1 MLKSLAL
8 IVAVTLPMI
17 LMVMLPYTRDSI
29 GNFIDQY
36 MGKMGFVL
44 YIMTPGQARVV
55 DPILSTAARGYQNS
69 EFIGNKLFPIVP
81 VDQRG
86 GKIIEFGK
94 EDFQLYNTGR
104 APGGS
109 TKRVNYGYQGNPY
122 ALEQHALEGQVP
134 FELMQ
139 DANQVPGIELGKVAV
154 NKTQNIIGLRL
165 EKAQAD
171 LATNPANYAASNK
184 QVLAGTD
191 MWDNPASKPA
201 TLIQYA
207 IETVRSKI
215 GKRPNTVEIG
225 ASVFKSLKTHP
236 EVIDRIKYTGR
247 DVVTKELLAA
257 LWDVKEVVV
266 GDAVYADDQGNF
278 YDVWGRSVVVAF
290 TEVGSLADAGK
301 PSYGYT
307 YQLRNFPIVEE
318 PYMDRNAKSWIYP
331 VTDEVQPVIAGALGG
346 FLFTNVVAAPA

>member
-1 MLKSLAL
+1 MFKSLGL
-8 IVAVTLPMI
+8 ILAVTLPVI
-17 LMVMLPYTRDSI
+17 LMMAVPCVRESI
-29 GNFIDQY
+29 GKFVDEY
-36 MGKMGFVL
+36 AFKMGFVM
-44 YIMTPGQARVV
+44 YIMTPGQARVI
-55 DPILSTAARGYQNS
+55 DPILTTAAQGYKNA
-69 EFIGNKLFPIVP
+69 EFVGNKLFPVVP

-86 GKIIEFGK
+86 GKIIQFGK
-94 EDFQLYNTGR
+94 EDFLLYNTGR
-104 APGGS
+104 APGGA
-109 TKRVNYGYQGNPY
+109 TKRVNYGYQGAPY
-122 ALEQHALEGQVP
+122 ALEQHSLEGQVP
-134 FELMQ
+134 FELQQ
-139 DANQVPGIELGKVAV
+139 DANQVPGIDLGKMAV

-278 YDVWGRSVVVAF
+278 YDIWGRSVVVAF
-290 TEVGSLADAGK
+290 TEVGSVPDAGL

-346 FLFTNVVAAPA
+346 FLFTNVVTAPA